1 MNKIRG
7 YFMTGLWC
15 FVVLGVVCGVS
26 AKLGP
31 IRRDNNTSHGL
42 KVKLI
47 PSFVP
52 FCPYTSTVEG
62 KKEEVDRRRGVKQY
76 L

>member
-1 MNKIRG
+1 M
-7 YFMTGLWC
+7 
-15 FVVLGVVCGVS
+15 LGKVCGVS
-26 AKLGP
+26 AKPRP
-31 IRRDNNTSHGL
+31 IWRDNNTSHGL

-52 FCPYTSTVEG
+52 LCRYTSTVEG